1 MNELQASSKVL
12 MRGAVESGRAQNEA
26 KAIKYKERACA
37 AESALENLQQVAEQK
52 LSGLER
58 DVQKVLVQ
66 QHAQN
71 QRGVGSSHTSL
82 KSTPRIHAETTLPS
96 GYATLRGELQ
106 RAEDAILSL
115 LTPAQ
120 AASTLA
126 LIQASGCSADLE
138 TGTVSDL
145 IRHDARRLAARHR
158 RAAAHQ
164 VGRGTPTKAHAARR
178 VRAFFITRPLR
189 WAWRSLQP
197 FLRVRCKLLLAELLT
212 SLEAIESDLGDLEE
226 VLGVVEAHRELEVA
240 YAQAKADPAFQAE
253 VAEMRKQYAQATE
266 WYTRAIEADPSV
278 ASIYT
283 NRAAALYAA
292 GKYSEAADDAK
303 TSVGIDEK
311 WVKGWYRLGLCLE
324 KLERLPA
331 AVEAFE
337 LGLKVNLES
346 YAACSREACVN
357 VAPRPSTAELTRAA
371 RRSRLETLPQADP
384 TNAQLREGL
393 ERTSAAAEALPKT
406 AADAK
411 AMGNAAYKVGQYEEA
426 SKWYTYA
433 MDLLKSGDA
442 ADAAIKATLLTN
454 RAEAY
459 RQQAVKPQRVKGSE
473 RKKK

>member
-1 MNELQASSKVL
+1 MSSAREL
-12 MRGAVESGRAQNEA
+12 
-26 KAIKYKERACA
+26 KERG
-37 AESALENLQQVAEQK
+37 N
-52 LSGLER
+52 
-58 DVQKVLVQ
+58 
-66 QHAQN
+66 
-71 QRGVGSSHTSL
+71 
-82 KSTPRIHAETTLPS
+82 
-96 GYATLRGELQ
+96 
-106 RAEDAILSL
+106 
-115 LTPAQ
+115 
-120 AASTLA
+120 
-126 LIQASGCSADLE
+126 
-138 TGTVSDL
+138 
-145 IRHDARRLAARHR
+145 
-158 RAAAHQ
+158 AH
-164 VGRGTPTKAHAARR
+164 
-178 VRAFFITRPLR
+178 
-189 WAWRSLQP
+189 
-197 FLRVRCKLLLAELLT
+197 
-212 SLEAIESDLGDLEE
+212 
-226 VLGVVEAHRELEVA
+226 
-240 YAQAKADPAFQAE
+240 Y
-253 VAEMRKQYAQATE
+253 MRKQYAQATE

-346 YAACSREACVN
+346 YAACSREACVK
-357 VAPRPSTAELTRAA
+357 VAPRSSTAELTRAA
-371 RRSRLETLPQADP
+371 RRSRSETLPQADP

-406 AADAK
+406 ATDAK

-442 ADAAIKATLLTN
+442 ADATVKATLLTN

-459 RQQAVKPQRVKGSE
+459 RQQALHDLVVVRCRADATLRVPSCARPIVCDHGALLTLLPRSQGGLHGCARARSRERQGVHAPWARARDARRDCRRARRLQGCSGARAGHCAGVAGSQARQPNARGRAQGLRRSCSRSIE
-473 RKKK
+473 LALGARSCFHSL

>member
-1 MNELQASSKVL
+1 MSSAREL
-12 MRGAVESGRAQNEA
+12 
-26 KAIKYKERACA
+26 KERG
-37 AESALENLQQVAEQK
+37 N
-52 LSGLER
+52 
-58 DVQKVLVQ
+58 
-66 QHAQN
+66 
-71 QRGVGSSHTSL
+71 
-82 KSTPRIHAETTLPS
+82 
-96 GYATLRGELQ
+96 
-106 RAEDAILSL
+106 
-115 LTPAQ
+115 
-120 AASTLA
+120 
-126 LIQASGCSADLE
+126 
-138 TGTVSDL
+138 
-145 IRHDARRLAARHR
+145 
-158 RAAAHQ
+158 AH
-164 VGRGTPTKAHAARR
+164 
-178 VRAFFITRPLR
+178 
-189 WAWRSLQP
+189 
-197 FLRVRCKLLLAELLT
+197 
-212 SLEAIESDLGDLEE
+212 
-226 VLGVVEAHRELEVA
+226 
-240 YAQAKADPAFQAE
+240 Y
-253 VAEMRKQYAQATE
+253 MRKQYAQATE

-337 LGLKVNLES
+337 LGLK
-346 YAACSREACVN
+346 
-357 VAPRPSTAELTRAA
+357 
-371 RRSRLETLPQADP
+371 ADP

-433 MDLLKSGDA
+433 MDLLKSCDA

-459 RQQAVKPQRVKGSE
+459 RQQALHDLVVVDCTAALELDPESVKAYMRRGLARETLGEIAGARDDFKAAVERAPGTALASQGLRRVSQMLAAE
-473 RKKK
+473 HRD